1 MYTLI
6 IREGCFSNPSLGKRI
21 LNLQYIQYINTI
33 KLTNWNMSK
42 TGKKATVKHLY

>member
-6 IREGCFSNPSLGKRI
+6 IREGCFSNPSLGKHI
-21 LNLQYIQYINTI
+21 LNLYINTI